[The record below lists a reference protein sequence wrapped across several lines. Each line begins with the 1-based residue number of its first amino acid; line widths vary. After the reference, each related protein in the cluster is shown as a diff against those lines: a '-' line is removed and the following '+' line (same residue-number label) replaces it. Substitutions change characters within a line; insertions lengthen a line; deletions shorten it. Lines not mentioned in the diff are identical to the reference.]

1 MTSKLRVKEQIISIL
16 KDIMKAAVKLLFV
29 KCFSN
34 EVGLI
39 QWNYV
44 KNEVEDIKKQIDK
57 AEGAREA
64 LAEMQRQTASDA
76 KMGE

>member
-1 MTSKLRVKEQIISIL
+1 MKEQSISIL
-16 KDIMKAAVKLLFV
+16 KDSMKAAVKLLFV

-34 EVGLI
+34 ENGSI
-39 QWNYV
+39 QWNTV
-44 KNEVEDIKKQIDK
+44 KYEVEEIKKQIDR

-64 LAEMQRQTASDA
+64 LAAMQRQAGSDA

>member
-1 MTSKLRVKEQIISIL
+1 MKEQRISIL
-16 KDIMKAAVKLLFV
+16 KDSMKAAVQLLFV

-44 KNEVEDIKKQIDK
+44 KYEVEEIKKQIDRT
-57 AEGAREA
+57 EGAREA
-64 LAEMQRQTASDA
+64 LAAMQQQAGSDA
-76 KMGE
+76 KMGRPA

>member
-1 MTSKLRVKEQIISIL
+1 
-16 KDIMKAAVKLLFV
+16 MKAAVKLLFV

-34 EVGLI
+34 EVGMI

-44 KNEVEDIKKQIDK
+44 KLEVEDIKKHIDR

>member
-1 MTSKLRVKEQIISIL
+1 MKEQSISNL
-16 KDIMKAAVKLLFV
+16 KDSMKAAVKLLFV
-29 KCFSN
+29 TCFSN

-44 KNEVEDIKKQIDK
+44 KYEVEEIKKQIDRT
-57 AEGAREA
+57 EGAREA

>member
-1 MTSKLRVKEQIISIL
+1 MKEHSISVL
-16 KDIMKAAVKLLFV
+16 KDSMKAAVKLLFV

-44 KNEVEDIKKQIDK
+44 KYEVEDINKQIDR

-64 LAEMQRQTASDA
+64 LAAMQRQAGSDA

>member
-1 MTSKLRVKEQIISIL
+1 MKEHSISML
-16 KDIMKAAVKLLFV
+16 KDSMKAAVKLLFV

-64 LAEMQRQTASDA
+64 LAAMQRQADSDA
-76 KMGE
+76 KMGV